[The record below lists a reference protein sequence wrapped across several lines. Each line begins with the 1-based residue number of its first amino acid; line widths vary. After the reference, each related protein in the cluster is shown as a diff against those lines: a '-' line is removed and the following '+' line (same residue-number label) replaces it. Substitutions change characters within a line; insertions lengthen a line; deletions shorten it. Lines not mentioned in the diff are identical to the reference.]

1 MEAEQ
6 IAIIDEP
13 AEKMKRQEEY
23 EQKSMNMQEKIK
35 GEKLE
40 SLEKEVETKREKE
53 KLESSLET
61 KLEEMKLKA
70 MESLSMLAS
79 LRKEL
84 EMKREEGELQSP
96 WSEELKMKL
105 EAMENQLKSLRKEL
119 EMKREEGEMQSPWLE
134 ELKMKLKEMEH
145 QLKYLNLVYIFCVF
159 RVCYFVRCDR
169 LWLGTKDIS
178 IFYCTVFNDLPES
191 LKAEKNFNLSSN
203 RQKSVLN
210 IILKII
216 VIIPAISL
224 SHIN

>member
-6 IAIIDEP
+6 IAVLDEP
-13 AEKMKRQEEY
+13 AKKMKFVKEMEY
-23 EQKSMNMQEKIK
+23 EQ
-35 GEKLE
+35 
-40 SLEKEVETKREKE
+40 
-53 KLESSLET
+53 
-61 KLEEMKLKA
+61 EMKLEA
-70 MESLSMLAS
+70 IEYEQES